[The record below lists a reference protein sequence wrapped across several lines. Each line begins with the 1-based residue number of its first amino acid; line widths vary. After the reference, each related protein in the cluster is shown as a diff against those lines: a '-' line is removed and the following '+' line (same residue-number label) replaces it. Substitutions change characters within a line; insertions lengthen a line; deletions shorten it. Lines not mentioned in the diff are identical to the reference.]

1 VLVVE
6 KTLVIDS
13 GGAGKHRGG
22 LGVRTRLRKLHDDG
36 LPTLF
41 SVYPEGAGIA
51 TDGLF
56 GGHPGGG
63 VRGVVLDRAGNV
75 VHDCGTGE
83 LVTLTTTDRMVEVCL
98 AGGSGFGDPRQ
109 RARSGV
115 EDDVANGYVSQ
126 DAATGIYGAPAAAS
140 AAE

>member
-1 VLVVE
+1 LVV
-6 KTLVIDS
+6 DS

-22 LGVRTRLRKLHDDG
+22 LGVRTRLRKLHNDG
-36 LPTLF
+36 MPTLF
-41 SVYPEGAGIA
+41 SVYPEGAGMA

-63 VRGVVLDRAGNV
+63 VRGVVLNRAGNV

-83 LVTLTTTDRMVEVCL
+83 LVTLTTTESLVEVCL
-98 AGGSGFGDPRQ
+98 AGGSGFGDPRE
-109 RARSGV
+109 RARSDV
-115 EDDVANGYVSQ
+115 EEDVANGYISR
-126 DAATGIYGAPAAAS
+126 DAARRIYGVSTVAS